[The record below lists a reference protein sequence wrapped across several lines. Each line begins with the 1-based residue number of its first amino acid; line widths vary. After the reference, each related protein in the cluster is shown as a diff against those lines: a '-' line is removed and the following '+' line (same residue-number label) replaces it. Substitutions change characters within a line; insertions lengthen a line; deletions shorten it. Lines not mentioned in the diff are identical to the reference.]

1 MHIYTILRM
10 PGAISFKAIYDEY
23 KNLVFNLS
31 LQYVQNVTD
40 AEDITQEVF
49 VKVHQHLHKYDSN
62 AASLKTW
69 IYRITINQN
78 LDFLKARRS
87 KKRFAFITSIF
98 GKEESEEIV
107 HFDHPGV
114 ALEDKEELKQLF
126 LLINKLPARQKTALL
141 LSRIEER
148 SQMEIAGIMGLSVKA
163 VDSLVQRAMAKLSK
177 LHQKKEHL
185 AG

>member
-1 MHIYTILRM
+1 M
-10 PGAISFKAIYDEY
+10 PGEFSFKAIYDEY

-31 LQYVQNVTD
+31 LQYVQNATD
-40 AEDITQEVF
+40 AQDVTQEVF
-49 VKVHQHLHKYDSN
+49 VKVYQNLHKYDS
-62 AASLKTW
+62 ATASLKTW

-98 GKEESEEIV
+98 GKEEEPA

-114 ALEDKEELKQLF
+114 AMEDKDELKQLF
-126 LLINKLPARQKTALL
+126 ALINQLPHRQKTALI

-148 SQMEIAGIMGLSVKA
+148 SQKEIAEIMGLSVKA
-163 VDSLVQRAMAKLSK
+163 VDSLVQRALANLSRTEGKDKFYRINKL
-177 LHQKKEHL
+177 LL
-185 AG
+185 